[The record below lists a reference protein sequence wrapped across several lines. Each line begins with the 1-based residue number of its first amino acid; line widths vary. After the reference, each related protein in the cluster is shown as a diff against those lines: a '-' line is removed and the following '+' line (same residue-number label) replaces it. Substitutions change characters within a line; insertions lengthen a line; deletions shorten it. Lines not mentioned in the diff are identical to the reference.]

1 MVDQYSL
8 QLSFAKKLQTRL
20 VASVKKNYEEY
31 KVFARPNGIDRHP
44 KASDALKEMMCPQ
57 IECKGTKM
65 FHWRCV
71 LGRCNRCPGLK
82 KHNLESSK
90 IADSN
95 DMVAFEHYV
104 QFSRCTK
111 HGLLG
116 KGVVK
121 ECSSCREL
129 GMKAKLSHK
138 KKRTKDKKGIEDFM
152 IDFYETVLEN
162 TNSIMFT

>member
-1 MVDQYSL
+1 MVDQNLL
-8 QLSFAKKLQTRL
+8 QFGYAKKLQIRL
-20 VASVKKNYEEY
+20 VDLDKTNYEEY
-31 KVFARPNGIDRHP
+31 KVFARPKGFDMHP

-65 FHWRCV
+65 FHWRCG

-111 HGLLG
+111 PSLL
-116 KGVVK
+116 
-121 ECSSCREL
+121 
-129 GMKAKLSHK
+129 
-138 KKRTKDKKGIEDFM
+138 
-152 IDFYETVLEN
+152 
-162 TNSIMFT
+162 